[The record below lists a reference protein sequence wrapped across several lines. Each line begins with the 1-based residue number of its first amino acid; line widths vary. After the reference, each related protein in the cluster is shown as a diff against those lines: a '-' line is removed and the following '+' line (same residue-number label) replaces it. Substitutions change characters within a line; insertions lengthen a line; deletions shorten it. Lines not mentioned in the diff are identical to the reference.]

1 MTVKFSNIFSVS
13 GTNPRDSPCGMSNLG
28 IKPKGYYDCLHFID
42 EQIEVSRC
50 EEACSRSHS

>member
-1 MTVKFSNIFSVS
+1 MTVKFSSIFSVS
-13 GTNPRDSPCGMSNLG
+13 GTNLDSPCGMSNLG